1 VRLKSLG
8 VIAVSAAA
16 ALAALTPAPAAAA
29 TSSAC
34 DGGSF
39 SVTLPGGKTLA
50 PGQSAKL
57 AASALPAAS
66 RLHVQGRYVQFDV
79 AVSDF
84 SVYNW
89 ALTGAPNADD
99 LTGGRFTP
107 IWASKVADLK
117 GATLDREL
125 EVKPT
130 DSAGSGLLLQRTGS
144 AKMKIQ
150 AKDCATGGVF
160 QIEGEVGSTPV
171 TFTHTLAPG
180 VHYFTSPFTGKTQIG
195 NDDRLIAKDSAM
207 AATRLTQ
214 TAMTSTWSVQS
225 GGRMGFVLGEDAV
238 ETTVPSPSNSCTQ
251 QCQVQNQIRGT
262 LTVPD
267 GALPGGETESAG

>member
-1 VRLKSLG
+1 MRLKHLG
-8 VIAVSAAA
+8 AIALSAAA
-16 ALAALTPAPAAAA
+16 FAALAPASAGAA

-34 DGGSF
+34 AGGAF
-39 SVTLPGGKTLA
+39 SVSLPGGKTLA

-57 AASALPAAS
+57 APSALPAGS

-79 AVSDF
+79 SVSDF
-84 SVYNW
+84 SVYDW
-89 ALTGAPNADD
+89 ALTGAANPDD

-107 IWASKVADLK
+107 IWAGKVADLK
-117 GATLDREL
+117 GATLSREL

-130 DSAGSGLLLQRTGS
+130 DAAGSGLLLQRTGS

-160 QIEGEVGSTPV
+160 QIEGEAGATPV

-180 VHYFTSPFTGKTQIG
+180 VHYFLSPFTGKTQIG
-195 NDDRLIAKDSAM
+195 NDDRLIAKDSPM
-207 AATRLTQ
+207 AATRVTQ
-214 TAMTSTWSVQS
+214 SATTSTWSVQS

-238 ETTVPSPSNSCTQ
+238 ETTVPSPANSCTQ

-267 GALPGGETESAG
+267 GALPGGETETAG